1 MGVIL
6 LKKSQE
12 KNGPGFR
19 LGLKDCDISLQ
30 ELLNQMNRFIEAGG
44 LPRLWPEQIR
54 QCAGCHLCC
63 HEPLPV
69 TSIDLFNICRA
80 LEIDFIEAFKYLNLE
95 VDGKVVDITF
105 KRRNGACIFLN
116 KQGRCRIYNDRPFL
130 CQTYIC
136 CHMHEAVEELR
147 SQVVNQGMD
156 ELVRLAIL
164 RFKKE
169 GKALPVSRGKTK
181 SVSLTDWPKNCFSGK
196 DTYAE
201 LLLENVLSSDL
212 KKVLLV

>member
-1 MGVIL
+1 MGAIV
-6 LKKSQE
+6 LKKIQE
-12 KNGPGFR
+12 RNGPGFG
-19 LGLKDCDISLQ
+19 LGLKEFNVSLQ
-30 ELLNQMNRFIEAGG
+30 ELLDQINHFIEAGG
-44 LPRLWPEQIR
+44 LPRLWPETVK

-69 TSIDLFNICRA
+69 TSIDLASICRA
-80 LEIDFIEAFKYLNLE
+80 FQIDFIDAFKYLNLD
-95 VDGKVVDITF
+95 VDGNVIDITL
-105 KRRNGACIFLN
+105 KRRNGDCIFLN

-136 CHMHEAVEELR
+136 CHMHEGVEELR

-169 GKALPVSRGKTK
+169 GKTLPVRQGNTK
-181 SVSLTDWPKNCFSGK
+181 NVSLNDWPVNCFSGK
-196 DTYAE
+196 STYAE
-201 LLLENVLSSDL
+201 ILLENVLSSDL

>member
-1 MGVIL
+1 MGAII
-6 LKKSQE
+6 LKKSRE
-12 KNGPGFR
+12 RNGPGFG
-19 LGLKDCDISLQ
+19 LGLKEFHVSLQ
-30 ELLNQMNRFIEAGG
+30 ELLDQINNLIEAGG
-44 LPRLWPEQIR
+44 LPRLWPETIE

-69 TSIDLFNICRA
+69 TSIDLLSICRA
-80 LEIDFIEAFKYLNLE
+80 LQIDFIDAFKYLNLE
-95 VDGKVVDITF
+95 VDGNVIDITL
-105 KRRNGACIFLN
+105 KRRKGDCIFLN

-136 CHMHEAVEELR
+136 CHMHEGVEELR

-156 ELVRLAIL
+156 ELVRLALL

-169 GKALPVSRGKTK
+169 GKILPVSRGNTRN
-181 SVSLTDWPKNCFSGK
+181 VSLNDWPVNCFSGK
-196 DTYAE
+196 STYVDVF
-201 LLLENVLSSDL
+201 LENVLSSDL